1 MEGAE
6 AEAEAVAWDQRLKEK
21 KRNDGE
27 LAVSAKHGE
36 DKNTLKFRLR
46 PASEVKL
53 IQKRFGLEVD

>member
-6 AEAEAVAWDQRLKEK
+6 AEAEAVAGDQRLKEK

-36 DKNTLKFRLR
+36 R
-46 PASEVKL
+46 
-53 IQKRFGLEVD
+53 